1 MNITKPR
8 VVKDFEKL
16 DKVIQQKVKLTFPYG
31 FTEDL
36 EYYHDKEGNRVSAL
50 PFETDDRYYLIRMT
64 VSQALKIVA
73 EDTDYDDDG
82 ELKEEIKSD
91 YSEKFAA
98 AEMEDGT
105 SEDDEERDPYADRD
119 GDDAGEEDEED

>member
-8 VVKDFEKL
+8 VVKDFDKL
-16 DKVIQQKVKLTFPYG
+16 DQAIQQKVKLAFPYG

-36 EYYHDKEGNRVSAL
+36 THYQDKEGNRVSAL
-50 PFETDDRYYLIRMT
+50 PFETEDRYYLIRMT
-64 VSQALKIVA
+64 VSQALKIVE
-73 EDTDYDDDG
+73 EDTDYDEDG

-98 AEMEDGT
+98 AEMDDD
-105 SEDDEERDPYADRD
+105 SNYDEERDPYADRD
-119 GDDAGEEDEED
+119 SEEEDKEDEE